1 VSANYR
7 YLFHDAAFKHGVS
20 ETDIRQAFERPL
32 FDGLIEDY
40 DDKFLLTGFDARGN
54 ILEVMYNFIDAET
67 VYIFHA
73 MKCRKA
79 FRMLRNQD

>member
-1 VSANYR
+1 
-7 YLFHDAAFKHGVS
+7 
-20 ETDIRQAFERPL
+20 
-32 FDGLIEDY
+32 
-40 DDKFLLTGFDARGN
+40 LLTGFDVHGTM
-54 ILEVMYNFIDAET
+54 LEVMYNFIDQET